1 MDLILMGHS
10 FGFALAQA
18 VAQRLA
24 AAGAALRGLVAL
36 DCRCLQRT
44 ALEIDVVPR
53 RLRVDVAS
61 AFHSAALAFRSAATE
76 LRVAAALVGRGGL
89 TGRHLARPE
98 VLAPNAAAGAG
109 QQSSLEVA
117 DSDHWDLPMSHVWDI
132 AAVVQKLTRCTKR
145 PRRSLAWKSQRCAPE

>member
-1 MDLILMGHS
+1 MGEKKINVVSHLS
-10 FGFALAQA
+10 TS
-18 VAQRLA
+18 
-24 AAGAALRGLVAL
+24 LR
-36 DCRCLQRT
+36 
-44 ALEIDVVPR
+44 LEIDVVPR

-117 DSDHWDLPMSHVWDI
+117 DSDRVGWENGGKI
-132 AAVVQKLTRCTKR
+132 
-145 PRRSLAWKSQRCAPE
+145 WKSWGREFGEARG